1 MNKTCGFLL
10 CLPLLA
16 GCAIAPQV
24 KAPAAAYDFGLARP
38 AAKDNPARIRA
49 VLLVPDMAA
58 PSWLDTPGILYRLAY
73 HDPARPQ
80 AYANSR
86 WIAPP
91 AALLTLRLRSRIAN
105 AGGIVTAADGA
116 RAHYLLRTELE
127 EFSQV
132 FDSMEKSR
140 AVVRLR
146 ASLLSQSG
154 QALFAQRSFAA
165 ERAAPTPDAQGAV
178 RSLTGTSDEIIDA
191 LLDWLAA
198 KLGTGN

>member
-16 GCAIAPQV
+16 GCAIAPQAR
-24 KAPAAAYDFGLARP
+24 APAAAYDFGLARP
-38 AAKDNPARIRA
+38 AAKDTRIRA
-49 VLLVPDMAA
+49 ILLVPDIAA

-73 HDPARPQ
+73 HDPTRPQ

-132 FDSMEKSR
+132 FDSMEQSR

-146 ASLLSQSG
+146 ASLVSQSG
-154 QALFAQRSFAA
+154 QALFAQRSFAI

-191 LLDWLAA
+191 LLDWLAV
-198 KLGTGN
+198 KLGAGN